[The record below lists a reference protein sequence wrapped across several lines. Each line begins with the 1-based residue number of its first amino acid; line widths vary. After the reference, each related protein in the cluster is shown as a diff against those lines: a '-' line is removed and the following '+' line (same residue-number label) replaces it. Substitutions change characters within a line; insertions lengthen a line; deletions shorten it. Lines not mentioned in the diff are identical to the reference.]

1 MLRLTAIFLA
11 VLLLVPALASADA
24 GDAVIKDC
32 THNGALTKKYSQK
45 AYQQALAELPADVD
59 EYGDCRQ
66 IIRDAQLG
74 VASGGSNGS
83 PAGSIPGVGPAAA
96 TPHTPAEKAALAQA
110 TSKGDA
116 PVNLAT
122 TDSGSGSGSGSGNGT
137 GGKPLVPG
145 ASAFDAGGLSH
156 GLPTPVIIVLVLIGV
171 AAVVGAL
178 IALRPQIRRVLSRGR
193 G

>member
-1 MLRLTAIFLA
+1 MLRLTAILIGA
-11 VLLLVPALASADA
+11 LLLVPALARADA

-32 THNGALTKKYSQK
+32 TRNGTLTKTYSQT

-74 VASGGSNGS
+74 AASGGSNGS
-83 PAGSIPGVGPAAA
+83 PAGSIPGIGPAAA

-110 TSKGDA
+110 TTKGDA
-116 PVNLAT
+116 PVKVAVA
-122 TDSGSGSGSGSGNGT
+122 GGRSGSGNGT

-145 ASAFDAGGLSH
+145 ASSFDAGGLSH
-156 GLPTPVIIVLVLIGV
+156 GLPTPIIIVLVLIGV
-171 AAVVGAL
+171 AALVGAL

>member
-1 MLRLTAIFLA
+1 MLRLTAMLFA
-11 VLLLVPALASADA
+11 VLLLVPALARADA

-32 THNGALTKKYSQK
+32 THNGTLTKKYSQK

-74 VASGGSNGS
+74 AASGGSNGS
-83 PAGSIPGVGPAAA
+83 PAGVCGVAAA
-96 TPHTPAEKAALAQA
+96 APHTPAEQAALAQA

-116 PVNLAT
+116 PVKVAT
-122 TDSGSGSGSGSGNGT
+122 GSGSGSGAGTSNGT
-137 GGKPLVPG
+137 GGEPLVPG
-145 ASAFDAGGLSH
+145 ASSFDAGGLTH
-156 GLPTPVIIVLVLIGV
+156 GLPTPVIIVLVLIG
-171 AAVVGAL
+171 AAAL
-178 IALRPQIRRVLSRGR
+178 IGAVLALRPQIRRVLGRGR